1 MSRPL
6 YKNRY
11 FIVFVVLAAWLTF
24 FDQNNFVYQYKLR
37 KQITALEVEKAFYE
51 AEIVKLKEQKKQLS
65 TDEEMLEKFA
75 REQYLMKK
83 KDEVL
88 FLLNEEE

>member
-11 FIVFVVLAAWLTF
+11 FIVFVVLAVWLMF
-24 FDQNNFVYQYKLR
+24 FDQNNFVYQYKLG
-37 KQITALEVEKAFYE
+37 KQIRNLEVEKEFYE
-51 AEIVKLKEQKKQLS
+51 KEIVKLKEQKRQLS
-65 TDEEMLEKFA
+65 TDEEMLEKYA

-83 KDEVL
+83 QDEVL
-88 FLLNEEE
+88 FLLKEEE

>member
-1 MSRPL
+1 M
-6 YKNRY
+6 
-11 FIVFVVLAAWLTF
+11 FMVLAVWLMF
-24 FDQNNFVYQYKLR
+24 FDQNNFVYQYQLG
-37 KQITALEVEKAFYE
+37 KQISDLEVEKEFYE
-51 AEIVKLKEQKKQLS
+51 KEIVKLKEQKRQLS

-88 FLLNEEE
+88 FLLKEEE